1 MYLEIKK
8 EVSNMVYNFDKF
20 DIVVKEA
27 VDGRKELGLCF
38 IPKNFREFVTKEEIH
53 NAIDYCKNDLNVE
66 N

>member
-1 MYLEIKK
+1 
-8 EVSNMVYNFDKF
+8 MVYNFDKF